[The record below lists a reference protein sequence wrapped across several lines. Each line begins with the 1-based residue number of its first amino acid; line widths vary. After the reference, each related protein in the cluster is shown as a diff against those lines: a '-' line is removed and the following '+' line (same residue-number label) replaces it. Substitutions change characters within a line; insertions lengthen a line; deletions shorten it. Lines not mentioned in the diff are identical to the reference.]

1 MAYKIKEI
9 YYTLQGEGFHAG
21 RPAVF
26 CRFAGCNLWSGR
38 EEDRNNAVCKF
49 CDTDFWGT
57 DGIEGGKYELDDLI
71 KKLQSIWKGKSNQK
85 IFIVFTGGEPALQLD
100 QKLVNACHLN
110 EMEIAIETNGTIPL
124 PDGIDWITVSPKANT
139 EIIVNQGDELKLV
152 HPQTDIHPE
161 IFEDLQFTHFYLQPM
176 DNSDRIENTSI
187 CIAYCLHHPL
197 WRLSIQT
204 HKYIGIA

>member
-38 EEDRNNAVCKF
+38 EEDRDNAVCKF

-57 DGIEGGKYELDDLI
+57 DGIEGGRYELDELI
-71 KKLQSIWKGKSNQK
+71 RKLQSIWKGNGNGK

-100 QKLVNACHLN
+100 QKLVDACHQH
-110 EMEIAIETNGTIPL
+110 EMEIAIETNGTIAL
-124 PDGIDWITVSPKANT
+124 PDGIDWVTVSPKAHT
-139 EIIVNQGDELKLV
+139 EIVVKNGNELKLV
-152 HPQTDIHPE
+152 HPQKGIHPDF
-161 IFEDLQFTHFYLQPM
+161 FEKLPFSHFYLQPM
-176 DNSDRIENTSI
+176 DNSDRIENTHE
-187 CIAYCLHHPL
+187 CIKYCLHHPI
-197 WRLSIQT
+197 WKLSIQT
-204 HKYIGIA
+204 HKYIGIP